1 MKLFKRFYKN
11 EDGNVILISAFLFL
25 ALTVLAGLVV
35 DGGHLYLTKTHLQKT
50 ANAAVLSG
58 GQQLTASEV
67 SAVTTLVSSIAED
80 HGELSS
86 VQDINVEMEE
96 KVTVHLTK
104 PVDLFF
110 SSILGFDSVDVSA
123 KATAQIGSM
132 GRAHGAAPIG
142 IPESMNLI
150 YGQSYTLKVD
160 EENVDTGF
168 FGILGIEGPGAKLYE
183 DNLKYG
189 FDGELKI
196 GDIVNTQSGNI
207 AGKTKSAVDYLVG
220 TCDDMNDRDCP
231 RVLLVPVYRA
241 YNPGTGNLKQ
251 VEITGFAY
259 FYISDAMGTDD
270 KEIKGV
276 FLKRVGSG
284 FESEGASNRGA
295 YTLKLAETE

>member
-1 MKLFKRFYKN
+1 MEFLTRFYKD

-25 ALTVLAGLVV
+25 VLTAFAGLVI

-58 GQQLTASEV
+58 GQQLT
-67 SAVTTLVSSIAED
+67 SADEMIVKDLVNSIVKD
-80 HGELSS
+80 HGELLS
-86 VQDINVEMEE
+86 VHDISVEMER
-96 KVTVHLTK
+96 KVTVELIK
-104 PVDLFF
+104 PVELFF

-123 KATAQIGSM
+123 KSSAQIGSM

-142 IPESMNLI
+142 IPESMDLV
-150 YGQSYTLKVD
+150 YGKSYTLKVD

-168 FGILGIEGPGAKLYE
+168 FGILGLQGPGAKLYE

-196 GDIVNTQSGNI
+196 GDIVNTESGNI

-220 TCDDMNDRDCP
+220 TCDDMNKRDCP
-231 RVLLVPVYRA
+231 RVLLVPVYRPH
-241 YNPGTGNLKQ
+241 NPGTGNLKQ

-259 FYISDAMGTDD
+259 FYISQAMGKDD
-270 KEIKGV
+270 KEINGV

-295 YTLKLAETE
+295 YTVKLVQTE

>member
-1 MKLFKRFYKN
+1 MEFLRRFYKD

-25 ALTVLAGLVV
+25 VLTAFAGLVI

-58 GQQLTASEV
+58 AQQLTASEE
-67 SAVTTLVSSIAED
+67 SAVTTIVDSIVKD

-86 VQDINVEMEE
+86 VQDVSVEMED
-96 KVTVHLTK
+96 KVTVHLNK

-110 SSILGFDSVDVSA
+110 ASILGFDSVDVSV
-123 KATAQIGSM
+123 KATAQIGFM

-142 IPESMNLI
+142 IPESMQLN
-150 YGQSYTLKVD
+150 YGQSYRLKVD

-168 FGILGIEGPGAKLYE
+168 FGILALEGPGAKLYE
-183 DNLKYG
+183 ENLMHG

-196 GDIVNTQSGNI
+196 GDIVDTQSGNI
-207 AGKTKSAVDYLVG
+207 AGKTRTAVNYLVNQ
-220 TCDDMNDRDCP
+220 CSDMNDRNCP
-231 RVLLVPVYRA
+231 RILLVPVYKP
-241 YNPGTGNLKQ
+241 YNPGNGNLKQ

-259 FYISDAMGTDD
+259 FYISAPMNDND
-270 KEIKGV
+270 KEINGI
-276 FLKRVGSG
+276 FLKRVGAG

-295 YTLKLAETE
+295 YTVKLAETE